1 MAEISVPSH
10 LLPALG
16 VLRRAYPE
24 GVPRHDYTAL
34 LDFLRWHMSERS
46 LALIVAAV
54 IDGDPVAVATDSA
67 ALAGLPAELP
77 AGAATEDIWRVRNRL
92 DSNGWGEVAR
102 DFDEKDLHARIS
114 PIPELPDYLL
124 DGLAVLRRAYPE
136 GIPGAEYRP
145 LLAAL
150 NKDMSYRNVGALVG
164 ALTGRNYLEVANEVQ
179 GATSLVP
186 GDGAPRRDVDRVWV
200 KLLGHGWIP
209 EFPLPRY
216 EEPGFTGK
224 AAAAL
229 RRAYPGG
236 LTDHDYHPLLA
247 ALGRDID
254 SYTPIARIVSEA
266 FPGRDPLTI
275 WHDVQAVHDAG
286 NASTALPAAA
296 ERAWQHLLAHGFP
309 PSGDAREPD

>member
-1 MAEISVPSH
+1 MAEISLPNH
-10 LLPALG
+10 LLPPLD
-16 VLRRAYPE
+16 VLRRAYPK
-24 GVPRHDYTAL
+24 GVPRRDYTAL
-34 LDFLRWHMSERS
+34 LDILRWHMSERS

-54 IDGDPVAVATDSA
+54 TDGDPVAVATDSA

-77 AGAATEDIWRVRNRL
+77 VGAATKDIRRVRNSL
-92 DSNGWGEVAR
+92 DSNGWGEVAK

-114 PIPELPDYLL
+114 PMPELPDYLL
-124 DGLAVLRRAYPE
+124 DGLAVLRRAYPD

-150 NKDMSYRNVGALVG
+150 KKDMSDRNAGALVG
-164 ALTGRNYLEVANEVQ
+164 ALTGRNYLEVANEVR
-179 GATSLVP
+179 GAISLVP
-186 GDGAPRRDVDRVWV
+186 GDRAPRRDVDRVWV

-216 EEPGFTGK
+216 EEPGFTDE
-224 AAAAL
+224 AVAAL

-236 LTDHDYHPLLA
+236 LTDDDYRPLLA
-247 ALGRDID
+247 ALDRDID
-254 SYTPIARIVSEA
+254 DWTPIACIVSEA

-275 WHDVQAVHDAG
+275 WHDVQAIHD
-286 NASTALPAAA
+286 ASTAGTALPTA

-309 PSGDAREPD
+309 PAGGALEPG

>member
-1 MAEISVPSH
+1 MAEISVPSY
-10 LLPALG
+10 LLPPLG
-16 VLRRAYPE
+16 VLRRAYPK
-24 GVPRHDYTAL
+24 GVPRRDYTAL
-34 LDFLRWHMSERS
+34 LDVLRGHMSERS

-54 IDGDPVAVATDSA
+54 IDGDPEAVAADSA
-67 ALAGLPAELP
+67 ALAGPPAELP
-77 AGAATEDIWRVRNRL
+77 AATKGTWRVRDRL

-102 DFDEKDLHARIS
+102 DFEEKDLHARIS
-114 PIPELPDYLL
+114 PVPELPDYLL
-124 DGLAVLRRAYPE
+124 DGLAVLRRAYPD

-164 ALTGRNYLEVANEVQ
+164 ALTGRNYLEVANEVA
-179 GATSLVP
+179 GAISLVP
-186 GDGAPRRDVDRVWV
+186 GDRAPRRDVDRVWV

-216 EEPGFTGK
+216 EEPGFTGE
-224 AAAAL
+224 AVAAL

-236 LTDHDYHPLLA
+236 LTDDDYHPLLA
-247 ALGRDID
+247 ALDRDID
-254 SYTPIARIVSEA
+254 GYTPIACILSEA

-286 NASTALPAAA
+286 KASTALPPAA

-309 PSGDAREPD
+309 PSGGAGQPG